1 MTHYP
6 KRVAIFLKKILKEI
20 VSTNGNIGLNVGE
33 LSAEVMAETGVN
45 PDTRNI
51 VKVTVEDIKEMEKQF
66 DIWLGNDVIPRKE
79 IIESEL
85 NKYFVE

>member
-51 VKVTVEDIKEMEKQF
+51 IRVTVEDVEEMKKQF
-66 DIWLGNDVIPRKE
+66 EIWLGNDVSERKG
-79 IIESEL
+79 IIENEL

>member
-20 VSTNGNIGLNVGE
+20 VSANGNIGLNVGE

-51 VKVTVEDIKEMEKQF
+51 VRVTVDDVKEMEKQF